1 MNPRAKRLI
10 LPLGGVLAASSLVS
24 LTFITSPASASARD
38 DVKTGNLSANSGDA
52 KGIASQWNP
61 AKLKSAKLYSE
72 DSGFSG
78 SRLST
83 RANKAAPDGRAGI
96 IKPSKRYYGSAG
108 RSRNVNLPKTLGKV
122 FFEVDGT
129 PPAPSH
135 P

>member
-61 AKLKSAKLYSE
+61 AKLKLMQGGKVTGGTL
-72 DSGFSG
+72 FSG
-78 SRLST
+78 QSRT
-83 RANKAAPDGRAGI
+83 RI
-96 IKPSKRYYGSAG
+96 PS
-108 RSRNVNLPKTLGKV
+108 
-122 FFEVDGT
+122 
-129 PPAPSH
+129 
-135 P
+135 